1 MLDSVITDMTAS
13 VNLEKAICAAVRE
26 LHLARRHWGSY
37 PPGHPVVQ
45 QALDRLSSAYQKL
58 CELQTDLSI
67 GVTRDGLLYGEAYID
82 KADQHCRAVGAAL
95 FERGVGTLLIGRQ
108 PSRDEIAHLLHI
120 LTMKREDILAAGG
133 VEALWQATE
142 HSAIRLRGIRYD
154 RFSGT
159 EESELDA
166 ASGASN
172 LWEQL
177 VRLLM
182 QGQVG
187 LAGQEQMGET
197 RPEVLAATLNALFAQ
212 RMGTGS
218 GLSSSSIRDSLATM
232 QAIVHA
238 NVPSAADGTSAARG
252 GTAPYP
258 TTNDQ
263 AGLAAFIAALDPALR
278 RQILNGFCETSS
290 GDLTTEEAFFLH
302 LGPTMMQDTYATAE
316 QYAATPALLKKILR
330 KMVPHVANAYEISS
344 EEEEVRDKVRVLVQ
358 EHRQETYIPDDY
370 FAGLQD
376 LIMGNPIGQPPPER
390 IRELL
395 RTLETAAI
403 ESRGSEI
410 ILQLVVTDPEGE
422 NSDELIQ
429 NLSEMCGYFL
439 ELGDYGQV
447 LTILNQ
453 AAAPHIPL
461 KLRLA
466 LRDAFSKR
474 EFLDE
479 ILSGLIIWGKP
490 KYQQVGLLIQVIG
503 RPFID
508 PLLDRLAEEE
518 GMSLRRFMMDRVLAF
533 GEAARPA
540 LLDRLSDKRWYVL
553 RNIIIMLRSL
563 APGQEAERLRPLMKH
578 ANPKVRQEVLKSL
591 LLAGDPIAQ
600 RQLQRDL
607 DATDRETQLAALNLV
622 DRSSPPEVAQ
632 KLLQL
637 LTTGGYSPVEYE
649 LKAACVQALS
659 ETGRS
664 QVLPELGRLLHS
676 RSLLGFKTLN
686 RLKADIVRSLERY
699 PADAVMPLL
708 ERLARGSDE
717 LAKLA
722 AEQLKIL
729 RGKKA

>member
-13 VNLEKAICAAVRE
+13 VNLEKTICAAARE
-26 LHLARRHWGSY
+26 LHLARRHWGAY

-58 CELQTDLSI
+58 GELQTDLSI
-67 GVTRDGLLYGEAYID
+67 GVTRDGLLYGETYID
-82 KADQHCRAVGAAL
+82 KADQHCRAVAAAM
-95 FERGVGTLLIGRQ
+95 FERGVGTLFIGKP
-108 PSRDEIAHLLHI
+108 PSRDDMAHLLHI

-133 VEALWQATE
+133 VEALWQQTGS
-142 HSAIRLRGIRYD
+142 SAITLRGIRYD

-166 ASGASN
+166 ASGTSN

-187 LAGQEQMGET
+187 LAGQETEET

-238 NVPSAADGTSAARG
+238 EGTSAAGSTNAARG
-252 GTAPYP
+252 GAALYP
-258 TTNDQ
+258 ATSDQ

-290 GDLTTEEAFFLH
+290 GDLAVEEGFFRH
-302 LGPTMMQDTYATAE
+302 LGPAMMQDTYATAE
-316 QYAATPALLKKILR
+316 QYAATPALLKEILR
-330 KMVPHVANAYEISS
+330 KLVPHMANAYEISS
-344 EEEEVRDKVRVLVQ
+344 EEEEIRDKVRVLVQ

-370 FAGLQD
+370 FTGLQD
-376 LIMGNPIGQPPPER
+376 LMQGNPIGQPPPER
-390 IRELL
+390 IHELL
-395 RTLETAAI
+395 CTLETAAI
-403 ESRGSEI
+403 ESKGSEI
-410 ILQLVVTDPEGE
+410 ILQLVVTDPDGG

-479 ILSGLIIWGKP
+479 ILSGLVIWGKP
-490 KYQQVGLLIQVIG
+490 KYQQVGMLIQVIG
-503 RPFID
+503 KPFID

-664 QVLPELGRLLHS
+664 EVLPELGRLLHS

-699 PADAVMPLL
+699 PANEVSSLL

-717 LAKLA
+717 LATLA
-722 AEQLKIL
+722 TEQLKIL
-729 RGKKA
+729 RGKKV